1 MSVANI
7 IYNQLGGSKFAAMT
21 GSKAIKC
28 DDKSL
33 TLKLTKNKSGAN
45 ELKITLNGLDL
56 YDIEFSKHSYP
67 TLNKKT
73 WEWKPEKK
81 TIVKEFND
89 IYAENLEEIFTD
101 VTGLYTRL
109 F

>member
-7 IYNQLGGSKFAAMT
+7 IYGQLGGSKFAAMT
-21 GSKAIKC
+21 GSKPIRC
-28 DDKSL
+28 DDNGI
-33 TLKLTKNKSGAN
+33 TFKLTKNKSGAN

-67 TLNKKT
+67 RLNTKT
-73 WEWKPEKK
+73 YEWMPEKK
-81 TIVKEFND
+81 KVIKEYKD
-89 IYAENLEEIFTD
+89 IYCDQLEELFTE